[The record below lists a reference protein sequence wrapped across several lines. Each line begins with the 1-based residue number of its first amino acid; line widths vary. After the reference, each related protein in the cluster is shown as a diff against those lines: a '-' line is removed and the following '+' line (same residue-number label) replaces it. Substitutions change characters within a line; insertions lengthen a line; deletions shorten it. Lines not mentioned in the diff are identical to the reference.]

1 MPYSRPM
8 PSRTPTDPDVPDPWL
23 EEAIARAERGRAQLQ
38 ELAKM
43 GMEIAESLREQ
54 AARSP
59 NDATSRHDPQK
70 AIKRLS
76 REVEL
81 LLAQAAQT
89 DAHILA
95 LREGSARVRPTPAP
109 VRERAR
115 SISRKDYEAFLA
127 LTPPAD
133 RRDLH

>member
-1 MPYSRPM
+1 MSSRA
-8 PSRTPTDPDVPDPWL
+8 PTDPDVPDPWL
-23 EEAIARAERGRAQLQ
+23 EDAIARAERGRAQLQ

-59 NDATSRHDPQK
+59 TEPKPRHDPQK
-70 AIKRLS
+70 AIRRLS

-89 DAHILA
+89 DAHIAA